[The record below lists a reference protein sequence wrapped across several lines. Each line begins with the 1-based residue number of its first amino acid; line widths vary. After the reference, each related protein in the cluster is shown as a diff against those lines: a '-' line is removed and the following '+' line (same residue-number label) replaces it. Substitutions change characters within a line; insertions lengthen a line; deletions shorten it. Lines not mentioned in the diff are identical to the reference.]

1 MKEERTAGLLV
12 SETFCLALVSDTFGC
27 NKALGAIELSSQ
39 YLSKDLQIYIYISRN
54 RVHLYCKRICMQ
66 HIEISKTFLSERYFE
81 FVDIKCFRDYLVK
94 LRLGLLPLN
103 NSAFSS
109 LFSRDI
115 PDGCDYCGEFEDEKH
130 LICFCPLY
138 ENIRVKYL
146 SGLLTGPQC
155 YNSLL
160 QCDTIH
166 TARNLGAFVFYAM
179 RIRVFFNTE
188 NMTSE
193 NE

>member
-12 SETFCLALVSDTFGC
+12 SETFCLALVWDTFGC
-27 NKALGAIELSSQ
+27 NKELGAMEPLLSL
-39 YLSKDLQIYIYISRN
+39 YLSKDLQIYISRN
-54 RVHLYCKRICMQ
+54 GVHLYCKRICMQ
-66 HIEISKTFLSERYFE
+66 NIEISKTFLESERYFE
-81 FVDIKCFRDYLVK
+81 LGDIKCFRDYLVK

-109 LFSRDI
+109 RFSRDT

-130 LICFCPLY
+130 LICFCPLC

-146 SGLLTGPQC
+146 SVLLTGPQC
-155 YNSLL
+155 YNNLL
-160 QCDTIH
+160 RCDTIP

-179 RIRVFFNTE
+179 CIRKHYA
-188 NMTSE
+188 
-193 NE
+193 